1 MIQKQSVHLVISQT
15 FSRDFT
21 RVLCGGELVWGI
33 HSGLSTFLVHLPV
46 ADYM

>member
-1 MIQKQSVHLVISQT
+1 MIYKQSVHLVITQA

-33 HSGLSTFLVHLPV
+33 HSGLSTFLDRLPV
-46 ADYM
+46 AD